1 MYLHTFTEIEKKAF
15 WVLANSV
22 IAADLVLSAEEE
34 VLLVEYVREMAVER
48 SILENTVLD
57 AAAAMEVFSSS
68 ARSTQMSVFT
78 ELYALAL
85 CDNEYSIEEESFM
98 GKLEK
103 QLKIDANTADSI
115 EECIK
120 AINVAYAKLNSI
132 IAG

>member
-22 IAADLVLSAEEE
+22 IAADSVLSAAEEN
-34 VLLVEYVREMAVER
+34 LLAEYVREMGVER
-48 SILENTVLD
+48 TLLENAALD
-57 AAAAMEVFSSS
+57 VASSMEVFSSS
-68 ARSTQMSVFT
+68 SRATQMSVFT

-98 GKLEK
+98 DKLEK
-103 QLKIDANTADSI
+103 QLKIDATTADAI
-115 EECIK
+115 EDCIK
-120 AINVAYAKLNSI
+120 VINGAYAKLNGI